1 MEPKQKNKNAFHYLI
16 LVFLVFYIL
25 KKIIKRINKE
35 NIQLK
40 NQIIQL
46 KNQIDGL
53 NGKIIVLIMEN
64 EKKDSQIN
72 FLKTTININKVES
85 DKKIEKLEKEI
96 QQLKDAMNKKNDE

>member
-1 MEPKQKNKNAFHYLI
+1 MEIELI
-16 LVFLVFYIL
+16 
-25 KKIIKRINKE
+25 RINKE